1 MLVSWD
7 WLSQY
12 VLLNMPHQELADRL
26 ALSGLNHESTTFRD
40 GEPVLDLEVTSN
52 RGDCLSHLGVAREI
66 AVLYDREVC
75 IPEPQPT
82 ATGPAIAGQW
92 RLENLW
98 EEACPRYTAR
108 IVRGVCVGP
117 SPSWLVKRLAACGIG
132 TVNNI
137 VDITNYVMLE
147 CGQPLHAFDLAKLQ
161 GGKIVVRP
169 GRSGES
175 MVAIDHKT
183 YALNPSMLVIADAI
197 QPVAIAGVMGGE
209 SSEVSSQTVDLL
221 IEAADFAPR
230 VVRTASRSLRLHSA
244 ASFRFERRIDRH
256 RLDWASR
263 RCCQLIQELAGGT
276 LDAGM
281 LDSAPDTATLPV
293 VRLREPQIGRVLG
306 IEIPKQKIERILSA
320 LGCRNLGSLDGD
332 WQWQVPSWRS
342 DLTREIDLIEELAR
356 IHGYERIPEDSIV
369 PVFPSA
375 KRPKDLMVERL
386 RPLLAG
392 CGFDEA
398 LTPSLVSKELD
409 GMISA
414 WTDAPSRS
422 SRQPLLE
429 GAQHLRRSLVPSLL
443 QCWIGQADHIAGQ
456 VRLYEIASIYQVDGS
471 RGDLPAEQWTLGL
484 LGDTEDRILRGLI
497 EELFVRAMGSPNRWE
512 IDPWDHPSIEPATGL
527 IYRMAGKQLA
537 WQGQL
542 SHRLRQKMKVARPLV
557 LAEVHLDLLLENFQ
571 PVPTW
576 QPTLPFPVVQR
587 DFNLVV
593 PESLPWAALE
603 QTIRASAGPWLKAIH
618 FHETYRDYAKD
629 GNDRKRWFFSLD
641 FQHPSQTLTGDQ
653 VRDAMKATL
662 DQCAQQHQATLLSGS
677 L

>member
-12 VLLNMPHQELADRL
+12 VLLDMPHEELADRL
-26 ALSGLNHESTTFRD
+26 ALSGLNHESTTFHD
-40 GEPVLDLEVTSN
+40 GDPVLDLEVTSN

-66 AVLYDREVC
+66 AVLYNREVC
-75 IPEPQPT
+75 IADPQPT
-82 ATGPAIAGQW
+82 ATGPAIERQW
-92 RLENLW
+92 SLENLW

-108 IVRGVCVGP
+108 IIRGVRVGH

-147 CGQPLHAFDLAKLQ
+147 CGQPLHAFDLARLR

-169 GRSGES
+169 GRTGES

-183 YALNPSMLVIADAI
+183 YALNPSMLVIADAS

-209 SSEVSSQTVDLL
+209 GSEVSAQTTDLL
-221 IEAADFAPR
+221 IEAADFAPK

-276 LDAGM
+276 MDAGM
-281 LDSAPDTATLPV
+281 LDSAPSGPALPV
-293 VRLREPQIGRVLG
+293 IRLREQQIARVLG
-306 IEIPKQKIERILSA
+306 IEIPKKEIERILTA
-320 LGCRNLGSLDGD
+320 LGCRSLGAPDGH

-356 IHGYERIPEDSIV
+356 IHGYEVIPENAIV

-409 GMISA
+409 GMMSA
-414 WTDAPSRS
+414 WTDSASRS

-429 GAQHLRRSLVPSLL
+429 GAQQLRRSIVPSLL
-443 QCWIGQADHIAGQ
+443 QCWVGQADHIAGH

-484 LGDTEDRILRGLI
+484 LGDAEDRIVRGLI
-497 EELFVRAMGSPNRWE
+497 EELFGRAMGSQIRWE
-512 IDPWDHPSIEPATGL
+512 IQPWDHPSIEQATGL
-527 IYRMAGKQLA
+527 VYRMDGKQLA

-542 SHRLRQKMKVARPLV
+542 SHRLRQKM
-557 LAEVHLDLLLENFQ
+557 
-571 PVPTW
+571 
-576 QPTLPFPVVQR
+576 
-587 DFNLVV
+587 
-593 PESLPWAALE
+593 
-603 QTIRASAGPWLKAIH
+603 
-618 FHETYRDYAKD
+618 
-629 GNDRKRWFFSLD
+629 
-641 FQHPSQTLTGDQ
+641 
-653 VRDAMKATL
+653 
-662 DQCAQQHQATLLSGS
+662 
-677 L
+677 

>member
-12 VLLNMPHQELADRL
+12 VLLDMPHQELADRL
-26 ALSGLNHESTTFRD
+26 ALSGLNHESTTFHD
-40 GEPVLDLEVTSN
+40 GDPVLDLEVTSN

-75 IPEPQPT
+75 IPDPQPT
-82 ATGPAIAGQW
+82 AAGPAIERQW
-92 RLENLW
+92 SLENHW

-108 IVRGVCVGP
+108 IVRGVRVGP
-117 SPSWLVKRLAACGIG
+117 SPSWLVQRLAACGIG

-147 CGQPLHAFDLAKLQ
+147 CGQPLHAFDLAKLH

-169 GRSGES
+169 GRPGES

-183 YALNPSMLVIADAI
+183 YALNPSMLVIADATK
-197 QPVAIAGVMGGE
+197 PVAIAGVMGGE
-209 SSEVSSQTVDLL
+209 GSEVSTQTIDLL
-221 IEAADFAPR
+221 IEAADFVPK

-276 LDAGM
+276 LDTGV
-281 LDSAPDTATLPV
+281 LDSAPAAAMLPV
-293 VRLREPQIGRVLG
+293 VSLREKQIARVLG
-306 IEIPKQKIERILSA
+306 IEIPKQEIERILTA
-320 LGCRNLGSLDGD
+320 LGCRNHGCHDGD

-356 IHGYERIPEDSIV
+356 IHGYEKIPENAIV

-375 KRPKDLMVERL
+375 KRSKDLMVERL

-392 CGFDEA
+392 CGFDES
-398 LTPSLVSKELD
+398 LTPSLVSKEMD
-409 GMISA
+409 GMMSA
-414 WTDAPSRS
+414 WTEAPSRA

-429 GAQHLRRSLVPSLL
+429 GAQQLRRSLVPSLL

-484 LGDTEDRILRGLI
+484 LGDADDRIVRGLI
-497 EELFVRAMGSPNRWE
+497 EELFVRVMGNPSRWE
-512 IDPWDHPSIEPATGL
+512 IQRWDHASIEPATGL
-527 IYRMAGKQLA
+527 AYRM
-537 WQGQL
+537 
-542 SHRLRQKMKVARPLV
+542 
-557 LAEVHLDLLLENFQ
+557 
-571 PVPTW
+571 
-576 QPTLPFPVVQR
+576 
-587 DFNLVV
+587 
-593 PESLPWAALE
+593 
-603 QTIRASAGPWLKAIH
+603 
-618 FHETYRDYAKD
+618 D
-629 GNDRKRWFFSLD
+629 G
-641 FQHPSQTLTGDQ
+641 
-653 VRDAMKATL
+653 
-662 DQCAQQHQATLLSGS
+662 
-677 L
+677 